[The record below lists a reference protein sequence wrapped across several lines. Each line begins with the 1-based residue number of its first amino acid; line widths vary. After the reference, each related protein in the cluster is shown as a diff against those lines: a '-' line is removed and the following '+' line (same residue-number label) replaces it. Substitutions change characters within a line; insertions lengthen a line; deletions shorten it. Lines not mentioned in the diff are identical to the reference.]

1 MGSMEGKGSSVL
13 FSAATESCADGSS
26 SIFSAS
32 SEVSHDTVHVSRMK

>member
-13 FSAATESCADGSS
+13 FLAATETCPNGSS

-32 SEVSHDTVHVSRMK
+32 